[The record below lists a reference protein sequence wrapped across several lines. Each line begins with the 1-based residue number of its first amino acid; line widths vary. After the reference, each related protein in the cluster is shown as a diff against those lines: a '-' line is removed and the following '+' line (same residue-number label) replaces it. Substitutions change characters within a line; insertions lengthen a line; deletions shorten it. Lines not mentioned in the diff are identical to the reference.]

1 MENLSVFTVSA
12 KFKLSTVISV
22 MFLMFLSL
30 NGIAQNNP
38 GQGTD
43 RPSHAEQSSEYLQSI
58 EADPNGVP
66 NSSEW
71 YVQPWIWAIVA
82 AILVLVIGL
91 LFTTYGKRDVDSER
105 GL

>member
-1 MENLSVFTVSA
+1 MEKLSSFMVRAKLNLSTI
-12 KFKLSTVISV
+12 ISV

-30 NGIAQNNP
+30 NGVAQNNQ
-38 GQGTD
+38 GQGAD
-43 RPSHAEQSSEYLQSI
+43 RNSHAEQSSEYLQSI

-66 NSSEW
+66 NSSAW

-82 AILVLVIGL
+82 AILILIIGL
-91 LFTTYGKRDVDSER
+91 LFKSYGKRDVDSER